1 MLVGV
6 VIYKGEG
13 LAEDEVIRT
22 GRKGVF
28 FLHFLRFLKPK
39 EALTQATNW
48 QIYTMKLDNYKL
60 DPHASK

>member
-1 MLVGV
+1 MLVDV

-39 EALTQATNW
+39 WEALAQVTNW
-48 QIYTMKLDNYKL
+48 QIL
-60 DPHASK
+60 